1 MSIPKKDL
9 MDLAN
14 CNFDFLSL
22 LSQIGVNNPRIG
34 QVIFCPFHEDRG
46 TNKKSAKIFSNA
58 VHCFSEQRQ
67 YRSYDILK
75 QLGYSDLVIERTLI
89 ANNCTKKSEYVYV
102 NLLTDDILSLK
113 DDYTKNKIGSLE
125 YIDKI
130 VFKFVEQL
138 K

>member
-9 MDLAN
+9 VALAN

-34 QVIFCPFHEDRG
+34 QVIFCPFHEDRD

-58 VHCFSEQRQ
+58 IHCFSEQRQ

-75 QLGYSDLVIERTLI
+75 QLGYSDLTIERSLI
-89 ANNCTKKSEYVYV
+89 ANNCTKKYEYVYV
-102 NLLTDDILSLK
+102 NLLTDEILSLK
-113 DDYTKNKIGSLE
+113 DKYMKNKINSLE
-125 YIDKI
+125 YIDQVVI
-130 VFKFVEQL
+130 KFVEQL